1 MEEETETEIER
12 VHAILGHALKRI
24 TQLEAVIANANQ
36 ENTLDPKAT
45 VVDERAAVL
54 LRFIETHG
62 KITTRMAK
70 KLLKTG
76 HYQVHR
82 AFDLLDQ
89 RFEEV
94 TITKNRQG
102 MNVLIYNRSP
112 AQVHKLV
119 HLNEIEWPK

>member
-1 MEEETETEIER
+1 MDEETGQEIER
-12 VHAILGHALKRI
+12 LSDELAFTLQRV
-24 TQLEAVIANANQ
+24 TQLEAVIANVNM
-36 ENTLDPKAT
+36 ENTLDTKAS
-45 VVDERAAVL
+45 VVEARAAKILNYV
-54 LRFIETHG
+54 ETYG

-70 KLLKTG
+70 DMLKTG

-82 AFDLLDQ
+82 AFELLDQ

-94 TITKNRQG
+94 NIKKNRQG

>member
-1 MEEETETEIER
+1 MDQETEKEIARLATE
-12 VHAILGHALKRI
+12 LGDSLQRI
-24 TQLEAVIANANQ
+24 THLEAVIANDNFQ
-36 ENTLDPKAT
+36 NTLDPKT
-45 VVDERAAVL
+45 SVVEERAASILTFV
-54 LRFIETHG
+54 ETHG

-70 KLLKTG
+70 KRLKTG

-82 AFDLLDQ
+82 AFELLDQ

-94 TITKNRQG
+94 TISKNRQG
-102 MNVLIYNRSP
+102 MNVLQYNRSP